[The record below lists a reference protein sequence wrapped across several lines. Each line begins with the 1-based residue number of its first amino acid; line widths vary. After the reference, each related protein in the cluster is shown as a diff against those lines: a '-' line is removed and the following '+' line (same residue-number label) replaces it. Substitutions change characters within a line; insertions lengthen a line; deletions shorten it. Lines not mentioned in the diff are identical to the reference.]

1 MRSFSS
7 AKAPHI
13 FSAKNISTLD
23 FRRTRKLNESL
34 TNDFVKLTMLWT
46 TGPRSSIVNS
56 HLYFFQY
63 NYYNMKQR
71 RHEMAVLEMFE
82 GKEQSN
88 ATSFS
93 SFTAPA
99 QPLVMRQSFI
109 FPMPLYTIASTL
121 TEKGI
126 TSKNIIGIRYAVTVE
141 QIRRYLV
148 IILLIPP

>member
-1 MRSFSS
+1 
-7 AKAPHI
+7 
-13 FSAKNISTLD
+13 
-23 FRRTRKLNESL
+23 
-34 TNDFVKLTMLWT
+34 
-46 TGPRSSIVNS
+46 
-56 HLYFFQY
+56 
-63 NYYNMKQR
+63 
-71 RHEMAVLEMFE
+71 MAVLEMFE

-126 TSKNIIGIRYAVTVE
+126 TSKNIIGIRYAVIVE

>member
-1 MRSFSS
+1 MVDVFC
-7 AKAPHI
+7 
-13 FSAKNISTLD
+13 
-23 FRRTRKLNESL
+23 
-34 TNDFVKLTMLWT
+34 
-46 TGPRSSIVNS
+46 
-56 HLYFFQY
+56 FQY

-88 ATSFS
+88 STAFS

-109 FPMPLYTIASTL
+109 FPMPLYTMASTL

-126 TSKNIIGIRYAVTVE
+126 TSKNIIGIEYTGT
-141 QIRRYLV
+141 
-148 IILLIPP
+148 